1 MLSVFEWTKI
11 FFESLKRFIAG
22 VFSLSSPR
30 YFKNRTMNVVHLHV
44 YGYISADNIFIHHEK
59 EVLKNKD

>member
-1 MLSVFEWTKI
+1 M
-11 FFESLKRFIAG
+11 G

-30 YFKNRTMNVVHLHV
+30 YFKNRTMNVVHLHA